1 MDGWPPN
8 LSVRTAK
15 VVALCYRSGSHSLT
29 PAFPPG
35 WRLLTN
41 PFFLSGFIFDLY
53 DLLKRRCMYSYAL
66 LEKGCYYLIQEKEQ
80 GPVGLIRVN
89 METDHCMYVS
99 SYAETELTIWKKKT
113 DPIFDILELL
123 EDDKVKTWESIYND
137 SQDTYNYEE
146 DEE

>member
-1 MDGWPPN
+1 
-8 LSVRTAK
+8 
-15 VVALCYRSGSHSLT
+15 
-29 PAFPPG
+29 
-35 WRLLTN
+35 
-41 PFFLSGFIFDLY
+41 
-53 DLLKRRCMYSYAL
+53 MYSYAL
-66 LEKGCYYLIQEKEQ
+66 LEKGCYYLIQEKEE
-80 GPVGLIRVN
+80 GPVGLIRVK

-99 SYAETELTIWKKKT
+99 SYAETEVTLWKKKT

>member
-1 MDGWPPN
+1 MVNLWLKGWMAIKLIRPN
-8 LSVRTAK
+8 FKSRRFVAPQRKPFTNSSYPAK
-15 VVALCYRSGSHSLT
+15 LGIGELT
-29 PAFPPG
+29 H
-35 WRLLTN
+35 
-41 PFFLSGFIFDLY
+41 FFLSGVI
-53 DLLKRRCMYSYAL
+53 YSYAL

-99 SYAETELTIWKKKT
+99 SYAESELTIWKKKT